1 MKKKILITLI
11 VVLVLAVIIFF
22 ASKFMNMKDTQK
34 DQKNM
39 NENEQIDDQDVAQE
53 DDDIYFK
60 VLKNE
65 IKYVNEDN
73 KETLFKE
80 YMENYKESTE
90 NPKIKYTVFDFDN
103 DSKNEMIV
111 MIEAFN
117 DGFYLILNN
126 EDGTVYGFEEVYRG
140 LKDLKT
146 DGTYLASGGA
156 SSNGILR
163 DKFEK
168 NKRVQETLAEMDMGK
183 FQIDGKDVSEE
194 EYDKYLDEFSK
205 KENVEFKNYVEKYEF
220 DEKDSTESKENL
232 NSENKTTD
240 NNETENTLNKASFE
254 EGVYTMT
261 KPSLVGTDAEGF
273 DTTITFKDGKVSYL
287 ESYWGNKK
295 NGTYT
300 VEGNTLIVNY
310 TSGNEV
316 DSING
321 DMGTVTMNETEEY
334 KIEGRK
340 IILQKTSADVY
351 YTAGSN
357 VYELGK

>member
-1 MKKKILITLI
+1 M
-11 VVLVLAVIIFF
+11 
-22 ASKFMNMKDTQK
+22 
-34 DQKNM
+34 
-39 NENEQIDDQDVAQE
+39 
-53 DDDIYFK
+53 
-60 VLKNE
+60 
-65 IKYVNEDN
+65 
-73 KETLFKE
+73 
-80 YMENYKESTE
+80 
-90 NPKIKYTVFDFDN
+90 
-103 DSKNEMIV
+103 
-111 MIEAFN
+111 
-117 DGFYLILNN
+117 
-126 EDGTVYGFEEVYRG
+126 
-140 LKDLKT
+140 
-146 DGTYLASGGA
+146 
-156 SSNGILR
+156 
-163 DKFEK
+163 
-168 NKRVQETLAEMDMGK
+168 
-183 FQIDGKDVSEE
+183 
-194 EYDKYLDEFSK
+194 
-205 KENVEFKNYVEKYEF
+205 
-220 DEKDSTESKENL
+220 

-287 ESYWGNKK
+287 ESYWGSKK